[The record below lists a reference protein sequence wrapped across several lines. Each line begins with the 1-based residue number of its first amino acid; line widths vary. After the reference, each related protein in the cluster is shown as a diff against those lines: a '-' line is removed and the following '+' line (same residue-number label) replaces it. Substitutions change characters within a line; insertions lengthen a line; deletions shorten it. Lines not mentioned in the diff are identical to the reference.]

1 MKYFYWLIISALIFW
16 EIDQLKAI
24 FKFSTLWQYII
35 IIGLIAYFAYLLDL
49 KLNFIRVE
57 KITSRSK
64 LNNEQ

>member
-49 KLNFIRVE
+49 KLNFNSSE
-57 KITSRSK
+57 K
-64 LNNEQ
+64 NN

>member
-24 FKFSTLWQYII
+24 FKFSTFWQYII

-49 KLNFIRVE
+49 KLNFNSSG
-57 KITSRSK
+57 K
-64 LNNEQ
+64 NN